1 MNEKTLEINQSI
13 NEIIKSMKLTSFM
26 LRLVC
31 ALESKNKGI
40 ALLSESLAVSKL
52 GKLHLIL
59 SAGFGTNDLRGYT
72 YT

>member
-1 MNEKTLEINQSI
+1 MRKHYKSMNQPI
-13 NEIIKSMKLTSFM
+13 NESIKSMKLTSFM

-52 GKLHLIL
+52 GKHLIL